1 MRSRERK
8 QHNTRE
14 LKAERIYIIRGQKV
28 MLDSDL
34 AVLYGTQTMRL
45 NERVRRNMNRFPE
58 DFMFQLT
65 ETEFTNLKSQIAISS
80 WGGRRKL
87 PLAFT
92 EQGVTMLSSVLNSDT
107 AIEVNI
113 AIMRAF
119 IKMREIL
126 YSNKELAIKVE
137 KHDKE
142 IATLYACVENL
153 LYPKNSN
160 KKQQIGY
167 IWESDKKKI

>member
-1 MRSRERK
+1 VSE
-8 QHNTRE
+8 NSIIPVE
-14 LKAERIYIIRGQKV
+14 LIAERIYIIRGQKV

>member
-1 MRSRERK
+1 MSE
-8 QHNTRE
+8 NSIIPVE
-14 LKAERIYIIRGQKV
+14 LIAERIYIIRGQKV